1 MFTIGI
7 VDEGIGGVYAYT
19 KLKQSLC
26 ANYSVRIINS
36 DVPLGNLSKGQLI
49 KLGQTAVDGLIKQKC
64 NVIVLSSIAL
74 TNACLRLFQ
83 ATYDVDVFGC
93 EAPVN
98 HACTYTASNVLVVG
112 DKFVTDYVKLPN
124 AISCA
129 LPEFPIFAEAY
140 NERKIVDYLRK
151 NLEKHDGRF
160 DCIALANSSMN
171 LYKSCFKRVF
181 PNVQIFDSIDGV
193 SRRLHKRYK
202 KYCKDDVTCII
213 ADVNGANLTEKY
225 SIFLE

>member
-7 VDEGIGGVYAYT
+7 VDEGVGGVYAYT

-26 ANYSVRIINS
+26 ANYQVKVINN
-36 DVPLGNLSKGQLI
+36 DVPLGNLNKGQLI
-49 KLGQTAVDGLIKQKC
+49 RLGKTAVDELVEQKC

-74 TNACLRLFQ
+74 TNACFKLFSGS
-83 ATYDVDVFGC
+83 YSVPVFGC
-93 EAPVN
+93 EPPIN

-112 DKFVTDYVKLPN
+112 DRFVTDYVKLPN
-124 AISCA
+124 AITCA
-129 LPEFPIFAEAY
+129 LSEFPVFAETY
-140 NERKIVDYLRK
+140 NERKIVDYLRQ
-151 NLEKHDGRF
+151 NLEQFDGQF

-181 PNVQIFDSIDGV
+181 PNVQIFDSLDGV
-193 SRRLHKRYK
+193 SRRLRKRYK
-202 KYCKDDVTCII
+202 KSGKDDSFCVIT
-213 ADVNGANLTEKY
+213 DTNGANLTEKY